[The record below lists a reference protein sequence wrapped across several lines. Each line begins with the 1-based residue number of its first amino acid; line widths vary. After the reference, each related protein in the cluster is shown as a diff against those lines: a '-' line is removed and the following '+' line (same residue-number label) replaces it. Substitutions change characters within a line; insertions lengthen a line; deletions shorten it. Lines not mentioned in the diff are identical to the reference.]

1 MTATSISALH
11 WIDYTIIAILALSA
25 LTGLVRGFIKEIVA
39 LSVWVAAGWLA
50 FAYAKPV
57 SAWLGAYIHDKT
69 AQVVL
74 AYIVIIVGTL
84 LIGGI
89 LNTMLSFMMHHS
101 GLNGTD
107 RLLGLGFGAVRG
119 VFVVALILVV
129 VRISALPEEEY
140 RKQSQL
146 YAYFTPVV
154 NWLYRYTPDLIK
166 RVEELDHHK
175 GSPKKQKHVDVTVR
189 DFETL

>member
-11 WIDYTIIAILALSA
+11 WIDYAIIAILAVSA

-50 FAYAKPV
+50 FVYAKPV
-57 SAWLGAYIHDKT
+57 SGWLGAYIHDKS

-84 LIGGI
+84 IIGGI
-89 LNTMLSFMMHHS
+89 LNTILSFMMHHS
-101 GLNGTD
+101 GLSGTD

-119 VFVVALILVV
+119 VFVVALIMVV
-129 VRISALPEEEY
+129 VRISALPEDEY

-146 YAYFTPVV
+146 YDYFTPVV
-154 NWLYRYTPDLIK
+154 NWMYRYTPDLIK
-166 RVEELDHHK
+166 RVEDLDHHNS
-175 GSPKKQKHVDVTVR
+175 SPKKPKHVTVTVR